1 MITIIIQPHVHYIHA
16 HISYIIAI
24 CHIPYCVL
32 YILYMHT
39 IYIHTIYIQEII
51 AGPRPT
57 NYNNNIHQTKCN
69 KLLQILCNNNNK
81 TNKNKK
87 QKTKQENKKK
97 KHKTQKK
104 I

>member
-16 HISYIIAI
+16 HIPYIIAI

-32 YILYMHT
+32 YILY
-39 IYIHTIYIQEII
+39 IHTIYILYIYTRII

-69 KLLQILCNNNNK
+69 KLLQILCNKNNK
-81 TNKNKK
+81 TNKQNKK
-87 QKTKQENKKK
+87 TK
-97 KHKTQKK
+97 
-104 I
+104 